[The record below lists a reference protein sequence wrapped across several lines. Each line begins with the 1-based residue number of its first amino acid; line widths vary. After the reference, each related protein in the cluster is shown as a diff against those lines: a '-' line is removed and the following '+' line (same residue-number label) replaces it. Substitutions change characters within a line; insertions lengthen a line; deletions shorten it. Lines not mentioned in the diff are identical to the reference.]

1 MKIIGLTGSIASGKS
16 TVVEWI
22 NELGIAT
29 YDSDSVVHE
38 FLGPNGIAVAEVVE
52 KFGSH
57 FGSILFGVDRVLLG
71 DEVFSSPEK
80 RKTLESILHPMLR
93 QHRNAFID
101 RQAKSDAAAVVLDV
115 PLLFETGCET
125 ICDYIIVVHANDKT
139 IAQRALARPGM
150 TKEKLASILAA
161 QIPSSDKKLLADL
174 LLDSDTPKD
183 ETRKQLIGWLSEI
196 GLPNVAGC
204 SC

>member
-16 TVVEWI
+16 TVIGWI

-38 FLGPNGIAVAEVVE
+38 FLGPRGIAVADVLET
-52 KFGSH
+52 FGSH
-57 FGSILFGVDRVLLG
+57 LGSILFGVDRILLG
-71 DEVFSSPEK
+71 DEVFSSPKK

-93 QHRNAFID
+93 QHRDAFID
-101 RQAKSDAAAVVLDV
+101 KQAQSDAAAVVLDI

-125 ICDYIIVVHANDKT
+125 ICDYIIVVHASDRT
-139 IAQRALARPGM
+139 TAQRALARPGM
-150 TKEKLASILAA
+150 TRDKLASILAV
-161 QIPSSDKKLLADL
+161 QIPASDKKLLADL
-174 LLDSDTPKD
+174 SLDTDIPKD

-196 GLPNVAGC
+196 GLPNIDC
-204 SC
+204 YSY

>member
-16 TVVEWI
+16 TVIGWI

-38 FLGPNGIAVAEVVE
+38 FLGPNGVAVADVLE

-71 DEVFSSPEK
+71 DEVFSSTKK

-93 QHRNAFID
+93 QHRKAFID
-101 RQAKSDAAAVVLDV
+101 KQAKSDAAAVVLDV

-139 IAQRALARPGM
+139 IAKRALARPGM
-150 TKEKLASILAA
+150 TRDKLASILDA
-161 QIPSSDKKLLADL
+161 QIPANDKKLLADL
-174 LLDSDTPKD
+174 LLDSDIPKD
-183 ETRKQLIGWLSEI
+183 ETRMQLIDWLSKI
-196 GLPNVAGC
+196 GLPNVVSY